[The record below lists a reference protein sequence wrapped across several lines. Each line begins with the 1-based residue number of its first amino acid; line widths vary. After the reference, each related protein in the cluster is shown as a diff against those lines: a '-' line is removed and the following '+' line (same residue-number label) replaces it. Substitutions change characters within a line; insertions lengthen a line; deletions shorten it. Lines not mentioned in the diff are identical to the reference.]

1 MKSAEN
7 SVTYNVTGVTRN
19 GRRFKIVTSNAIHA
33 AGINLW
39 RGTLWRVLP
48 GGRREIVRRVW
59 N

>member
-1 MKSAEN
+1 M
-7 SVTYNVTGVTRN
+7 TYHVTGVTRD
-19 GRRFKIVTSNAIHA
+19 GRRFKIETSNAIHA